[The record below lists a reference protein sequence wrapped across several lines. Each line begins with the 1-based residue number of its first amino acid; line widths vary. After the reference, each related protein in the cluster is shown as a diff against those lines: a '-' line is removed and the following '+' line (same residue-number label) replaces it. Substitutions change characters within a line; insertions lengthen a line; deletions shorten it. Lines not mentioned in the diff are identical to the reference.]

1 MNGTPLRAEIVKI
14 VTIDRHPE
22 FVEDITRWLE
32 ARIPKGYYGRLDIPI
47 EDGRVSIVKVT
58 RGLRPKRAKR

>member
-1 MNGTPLRAEIVKI
+1 MNGYRAEIIKL
-14 VTIDRHPE
+14 VTIDSHAE

-32 ARIPKGYYGRLDIPI
+32 RRIPKGYYGRLDIPI

-58 RGLRPKRAKR
+58 RGTRPRRKQK

>member
-1 MNGTPLRAEIVKI
+1 MNGIPLRGQLVKI

-22 FVEDITRWLE
+22 FVEDITAWLE
-32 ARIPKGYYGRLDIPI
+32 KRIPKGYYGRLDIPI

-58 RGLRPKRAKR
+58 RGLRPRRAKR